1 MAHNSPP
8 GRREVRRWVNID
20 QAADTVRPQPTMSI
34 ALGGNLGKLRS
45 AMIPRPTQVPSAR
58 GPITR
63 FSAAARKRL
72 VELLASI
79 DQGRTARLPL
89 FVTLTYPGEWPDD
102 PGTWKRHLD
111 TWGKRLARKFTR
123 TSAVWKL
130 EFQSRGAPHFH
141 LLVFGPRWI
150 DPLWLARS
158 WFKTVGSGD
167 PRHLV
172 AGTQVVRVK
181 SWRGVMFYASKYL
194 GKVGT
199 DRSLQGV
206 GRFWGVVGREF
217 LPIEFI
223 TVPLTFGQFYS
234 LRRLLIRWTQGPP
247 GERAANEK
255 ISVGCYRHR
264 IRGEHQGMTVFR
276 EAARVLQTLRLV
288 AR

>member
-1 MAHNSPP
+1 MAHNSPSH
-8 GRREVRRWVNID
+8 GRACRRWVNID

-34 ALGGNLGKLRS
+34 ALGGNLGKLKS
-45 AMIPRPTQVPSAR
+45 AMIPRPNQVASAR

-79 DQGRTARLPL
+79 NQGRTARLPL
-89 FVTLTYPGEWPDD
+89 FVTLTYPGVWPDD

-111 TWGKRLARKFTR
+111 SWCKRLARRFTR

-141 LLVFGPRWI
+141 LLVFGPGWI
-150 DPLWLARS
+150 NAGWLART
-158 WFKTVGSGD
+158 WYETVGSGD

-181 SWRGVMFYASKYL
+181 SWRGVMFYAAKYL
-194 GKVGT
+194 GKVGQ
-199 DRSLQGV
+199 DRSLVGV

-217 LPIEFI
+217 LPIELI
-223 TVPLTFGQFYS
+223 EIPLTFGQFFA
-234 LRRLLIRWTQGPP
+234 LRRLLIRWTQGPHD
-247 GERAANEK
+247 ERAANKK
-255 ISVGCYRHR
+255 ISAGCYRHR